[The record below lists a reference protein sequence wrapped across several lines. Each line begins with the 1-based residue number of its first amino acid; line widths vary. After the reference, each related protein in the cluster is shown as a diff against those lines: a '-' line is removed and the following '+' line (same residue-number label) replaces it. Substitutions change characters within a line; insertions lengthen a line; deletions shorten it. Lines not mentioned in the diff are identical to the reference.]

1 MVRLFGTLALVLSA
15 GVTRTPVRFDA
26 QPAAKVGIVAGYGQ
40 LPLHFEP
47 NVGQFDPQVR
57 YVTRGAGHTVFLTDT
72 EAVMVMSRK
81 DLAAVVRMKLV
92 GARQPAQWA
101 GLEKLPGISNYFLG
115 NDPKKWHTDV
125 PNYARVEAKGVYRGI
140 NLAYYGNQRK
150 LEYDFIV
157 APGADPGQVQL
168 AWEGADALRVNEEG
182 DLVITTRLGEMV
194 QKKPLVYQQVG
205 GKQVEVATSYQLLP
219 DQRVK
224 FELASYDRK
233 RELRIDPVVL
243 VYSTYLGGGAA
254 MMITAASQWTGQ
266 ARPT

>member
-1 MVRLFGTLALVLSA
+1 MTWFLGTLALVLSA

-72 EAVMVMSRK
+72 EAVMVMSRGEVQ
-81 DLAAVVRMKLV
+81 AETAVVRMKLV

-150 LEYDFIV
+150 LEYDFLV
-157 APGADPGQVQL
+157 APGADPDQVQL
-168 AWEGADALRVNEEG
+168 AWEGTDALRVNEEG

-205 GKQVEVATSYQLLP
+205 GKQVEVATRYQVLP

-233 RELRIDPVVL
+233 LELRIDPVVL
-243 VYSTYLGGGAA
+243 VYSTYLGGE
-254 MMITAASQWTGQ
+254 
-266 ARPT
+266 RR

>member
-26 QPAAKVGIVAGYGQ
+26 QPAAKVGVVAGYGQ

-81 DLAAVVRMKLV
+81 DLSAVVRMKLV

-157 APGADPGQVQL
+157 ASGADPGQVQL
-168 AWEGADALRVNEEG
+168 AW
-182 DLVITTRLGEMV
+182 
-194 QKKPLVYQQVG
+194 
-205 GKQVEVATSYQLLP
+205 
-219 DQRVK
+219 
-224 FELASYDRK
+224 
-233 RELRIDPVVL
+233 
-243 VYSTYLGGGAA
+243 
-254 MMITAASQWTGQ
+254 
-266 ARPT
+266 